1 MTTKPPTDN
10 SHKLKEYRL
19 GVKPDMSTMLSHY
32 NSHSAEISKQRYLE
46 RYVPA
51 LSSKTLIYPQDR
63 IISPPNRYGTRMIRF
78 IDPTVHYRPAGIDGM
93 NSTMA
98 TGSSFT
104 YQKQVSYPQ
113 NVSFI

>member
-10 SHKLKEYRL
+10 SHKLKEHRL
-19 GVKPDMSTMLSHY
+19 GVKPDMSANLSHY
-32 NSHSAEISKQRYLE
+32 NSYNVELSKKRYLE

-63 IISPPNRYGTRMIRF
+63 ITPPPNRYGTRMIRF
-78 IDPTVHYRPAGIDGM
+78 VDPTVYYRPAGMDGK

-104 YQKQVSYPQ
+104 YQKKVSYPQ